1 LDSIKNEEQLQKIS
15 EELKDRFGPIPTPV
29 EELINTVRLRW
40 LGEKLGF
47 EKLSL
52 KNERLRA
59 YFISN
64 NDKYFSSDVFGNILA
79 YIQQHQRQCKI
90 KDQGGKAMMVVEQ
103 VDHVDKAIQ
112 LLNHM
117 HVFEFKSSK
126 EISSK

>member
-1 LDSIKNEEQLQKIS
+1 MEKIGH
-15 EELKDRFGPIPTPV
+15 EMKDRFGPLPTPV

-59 YFISN
+59 YFTSN
-64 NDKYFSSDVFGNILA
+64 NDAYFKSEVFGKILA
-79 YIQQHQRQCKI
+79 YIQQHPRQCKI
-90 KDQGGKAMMVVEQ
+90 KDQAGKAMMVIENIK
-103 VDHVDKAIQ
+103 HVDQAIE